1 MLENRVA
8 RSADR
13 FWLLTTEAPVFFR
26 TTARSAGTAIA
37 AFGFAT
43 LAVACDRSLTTA
55 LQPFSNASTNIFN
68 QTNLVSDVASYGA
81 TKTDPLLVNPWGI
94 AFDPTGALWVAN
106 NGSGTATTY
115 DANGNKLGTTISIP
129 AAATPIVNPQAQ
141 INIGLP
147 TGIVYSAAGDFTIQG
162 HGAATYIFA
171 GEDGAISAWNASMGS
186 TAQIV
191 ADRSANGARYK
202 GLAMARDGS
211 ANRLYATNFKGNQIE
226 VFDGSF
232 NLVRAF
238 TDSTLPAGFAPFG
251 IATIGGQ
258 LYVTFAKQQAPENV
272 DDVAAAGNGY
282 VDVFAP
288 SGVLIRRFA
297 SNGFLNS
304 PWAIVQAP
312 TGFGPFA
319 GAILVGNFGDGQI
332 GAYDAA
338 SGTFVDMLRDVNG
351 AAISISGLWGLAFG
365 PVSGSTSLYFAA
377 GVGDEAHGLVGR
389 LSP

>member
-1 MLENRVA
+1 M
-8 RSADR
+8 
-13 FWLLTTEAPVFFR
+13 FR
-26 TTARSAGTAIA
+26 TTARSAGTAIV
-37 AFGFAT
+37 AFGCAT
-43 LAVACDRSLTTA
+43 LAVACGDKSLTT
-55 LQPFSNASTNIFN
+55 LQPFINASTNIFH
-68 QTNLVSDVASYGA
+68 QTNLVSDAAGYGA
-81 TKTDPLLVNPWGI
+81 TTTDPKLVNPWGM
-94 AFDPTGALWVAN
+94 AFDPTGALWLAN

-115 DANGNKLGTTISIP
+115 DANGNKLGTTVSIP
-129 AAATPIVNPQAQ
+129 AAQTPVVNPQAQ
-141 INIGLP
+141 INIGVP
-147 TGIVYSAAGDFTIQG
+147 TGIVYSASGDFTIQG

-171 GEDGAISAWNASMGS
+171 GEDGTISAWNPSMGG

-202 GLAMARDGS
+202 GLALALDGS
-211 ANRLYATNFKGNQIE
+211 ANRLFATNFKGNQVE

-232 NLVRAF
+232 TLLRTF
-238 TDSTLPAGFAPFG
+238 TDSTLPAGFGPFG

-258 LYVTFAKQQAPENV
+258 LYVTFARQQAPDNV
-272 DDVAAAGNGY
+272 DDVPGAGNGY

-297 SNGFLNS
+297 SNGSLNS

-312 TGFGPFA
+312 AGFGPFA

-332 GAYDAA
+332 GAYDAV
-338 SGTFVDMLRDVNG
+338 SGNFVDMLRDANG

-365 PVSGSTSLYFAA
+365 PASGSTSLYFAA